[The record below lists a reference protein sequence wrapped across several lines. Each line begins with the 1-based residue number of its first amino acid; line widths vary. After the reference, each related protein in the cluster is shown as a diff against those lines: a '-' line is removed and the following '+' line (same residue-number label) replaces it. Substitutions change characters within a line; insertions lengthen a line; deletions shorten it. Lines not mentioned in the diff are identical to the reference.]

1 MKPFKIILFSFMTML
16 SAVAVNAQTADEV
29 IAKHIN
35 AIGGVDAWKK
45 INSMKSEGALQV
57 NGADVSVTMTALHQ
71 KGNRQDISVM
81 GMTGFMIIA
90 PTAGWNYMPFN
101 GQTAPEPMTAED
113 VEGSQ
118 PQLDLHGSLIDYAA
132 KGHTVELIGKDDVD
146 GTECL
151 KLKVNYKGGTVETM
165 YLDAK
170 NYYVI
175 RSVSKRKTNGQEVE
189 STTNFSNYEKLPEGI
204 VVAKSI
210 GLPFGELNITKIT
223 VNGPVDET
231 IFKN

>member
-1 MKPFKIILFSFMTML
+1 MKPFKIILFSFIAML
-16 SAVAVNAQTADEV
+16 SVVVVKAQTADEV
-29 IAKHIN
+29 IAKSIN
-35 AIGGVDAWKK
+35 AIGGADAWKK
-45 INSMKSEGALQV
+45 ITSIKFEGSMQV
-57 NGADVSVTMTALHQ
+57 QGADVSVTKTVLHE
-71 KGNRQDISVM
+71 KGSRQDISAM
-81 GMTGFMIIA
+81 GMAGFIIVA

-113 VEGSQ
+113 VAGSQ
-118 PQLDLHGSLIDYAA
+118 PDLDVQGSLINYAA
-132 KGHTVELIGKDDVD
+132 KGHTVEFLGKDDVD
-146 GTECL
+146 GTECF
-151 KLKVNYKGGTVETM
+151 KLKVNYKGGTTETM
-165 YLDAK
+165 YFDTK

-175 RSVSKRKTNGQEVE
+175 RSVTKRKTNGQEME

-210 GLPFGELNITKIT
+210 TLPFGELNLTKIT